1 MRKLVI
7 SVTLVLISLAM
18 IPPALIA
25 RSRAVTSPRP
35 RIHLIQDMDNQPK
48 FRAQQA
54 NPLFLDGRAMRPP
67 VPGTVARGE
76 LDEDDHFVRGRI
88 GNQWAARLPD
98 QIEVNMAL
106 LKHGRE
112 RFNIYCQPCHGLAGY
127 GDGIV
132 NQRAMQLVETA
143 TNGTVWVQPKSLHE
157 EAIRTQPVGQIFNT
171 ITNGIR
177 NMPRYDS
184 QIPVEDRWAIVAYV
198 QALQRSQNARLDDI
212 PADQRRDLK
221 TIRPIP
227 DGNEP

>member
-25 RSRAVTSPRP
+25 RSRAVNSPRP

-54 NPLFLDGRAMRPP
+54 NPLFLDGRGMRPP
-67 VPGTVARGE
+67 VPGTVALGE

-88 GNQWAARLPD
+88 GNQWAATLPD

-106 LKHGRE
+106 LKHGRD

-132 NQRAMQLVETA
+132 NERAMQLVETG

-157 EAIRTQPVGQIFNT
+157 EAIRTQPVGRIFNT

-184 QIPVEDRWAIVAYV
+184 QILVEDRWAIVAYV
-198 QALQRSQNARLDDI
+198 QALQRSQNARLGDI

-221 TIRPIP
+221 TIRPE
-227 DGNEP
+227 GNVP